1 MRALV
6 QRVRDAQVI
15 VNDTVTG
22 QIGPG
27 IVVLLGITHNDTTA
41 EAEHL
46 AHKVTHLRI
55 FPDAESKMNLS
66 LIDINGE
73 LLAVSQFTLYG
84 DTRKGN
90 RPSYSEAA
98 RPEVAQPLYEHFL
111 NSCRSKGIRVQT
123 GIFQAHMMVE
133 LTNDG
138 PLTLLC
144 EAKK

>member
-1 MRALV
+1 
-6 QRVRDAQVI
+6 

-22 QIGPG
+22 EIGAG
-27 IVVLLGITHNDTTA
+27 IVVLLGITHTDTHL

-66 LIDINGE
+66 LADIGGD
-73 LLAVSQFTLYG
+73 LLAISQFTLYG
-84 DTRKGN
+84 DTEKGN

-98 RPEVAQPLYEHFL
+98 SPTLAQPLYEHFVD
-111 NSCRSKGIRVQT
+111 SCRRTGIRVET
-123 GIFQAHMMVE
+123 GVFRAHMMVE

-138 PLTLLC
+138 PVTLLC